1 MAADRQPHA
10 QLDTSLRFRP
20 RRAAFN
26 GHFNCEC
33 RLRLGRS
40 RLADSTPQHCLRTRS
55 QTASIPAATPTTD
68 IPTTHPAKCPPAPKT
83 RTPFGAGRAAVPPRI
98 PRIRQFG
105 ANDPVRQFLFGPTKR
120 PGFKPPL
127 VTALD
132 LDGNNLIDADE
143 LLNDSEALQRLD
155 ANGDGK
161 IGPAEWAPRPGVGT
175 NIFLPDNRGK
185 GKQPGR
191 PTVGEGRPGTSAK
204 SDAKSE
210 KAREK
215 KRKRDR
221 ATKTGRPPRQ
231 MRNTDSSRI
240 VVHVR
245 PRENRSFRVTRIS
258 L

>member
-1 MAADRQPHA
+1 MHSLIPHSAFARVALLSTVISIASAVFAWAGPYWQAPPRGIAYEPVPKPPLFRQRHRQPTF
-10 QLDTSLRFRP
+10 QQP
-20 RRAAFN
+20 IQPN
-26 GHFNCEC
+26 V
-33 RLRLGRS
+33 RL
-40 RLADSTPQHCLRTRS
+40 PQK
-55 QTASIPAATPTTD
+55 P
-68 IPTTHPAKCPPAPKT
+68 

-143 LLNDSEALQRLD
+143 LLNAAEALQRLD

-175 NIFLPDNRGK
+175 NIFLPDDRGR

-221 ATKTGRPPRQ
+221 ATKRKDRTPSA
-231 MRNTDSSRI
+231 TSE
-240 VVHVR
+240 
-245 PRENRSFRVTRIS
+245 EN
-258 L
+258 